1 MVPIDITINNA
12 KRNPHREFK
21 IDAEERKTRRPGAD
35 FDLDSDDDEAEINRE
50 PPMVSDDDI
59 RQVLKKSRKHND
71 LIKSIQYISCTDQP
85 FIMTGST
92 DKLVH
97 LIDMNSN
104 IVGTLKQGYKSLN
117 NYQWGFKCTKYL
129 KEHPDRMN
137 RMEKILVEVRA

>member
-1 MVPIDITINNA
+1 MCTVLAGEGTETISGHVE
-12 KRNPHREFK
+12 NPH
-21 IDAEERKTRRPGAD
+21 AARKARNDR
-35 FDLDSDDDEAEINRE
+35 DDDEAEINRE